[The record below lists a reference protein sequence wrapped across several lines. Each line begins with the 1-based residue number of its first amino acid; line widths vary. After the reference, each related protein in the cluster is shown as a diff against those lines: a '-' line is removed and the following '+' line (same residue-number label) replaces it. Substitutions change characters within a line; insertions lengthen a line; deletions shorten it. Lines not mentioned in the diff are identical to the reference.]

1 MKLYTFLLG
10 AALSLL
16 WAIPASALHFDEKI
30 YFHDGR
36 QEVWLEA
43 LWFTEVDDEF
53 NLFDANLW
61 RTQVRLTNA
70 SFPSSSGTLA
80 INAYDA
86 AGTQLMQI
94 MITIPPLVTGL
105 GRQYTIE
112 IHHGIANVVNI
123 IINNLDSI
131 APGTRSFGIMPRVEI
146 CSDSTMQPVVVEADH
161 VYDGTIVASD
171 ELTIPLVAACP

>member
-1 MKLYTFLLG
+1 MKLYTLLFG
-10 AALSLL
+10 AVLAVL
-16 WAIPASALHFDEKI
+16 WTIPAPALHFDEKI
-30 YFHDGR
+30 HFYEDR

-53 NLFDANLW
+53 NIFDADLW
-61 RTQVRLTNA
+61 RTDVRLTNA
-70 SFPSSSGTLA
+70 SFPSSGGTLA

-94 MITIPPLVTGL
+94 IITIPSLVTGF

-123 IINNLDSI
+123 VINNLGSI
-131 APGTRSFGIMPRVEI
+131 VPGARTFSIMPRVEI
-146 CSDSTMQPVVVEADH
+146 CSHSTLQSVVVDADH
-161 VYDGTIVASD
+161 VYDGAIVASD